1 MADSDD
7 LLLATA
13 SGENVKLW
21 NMPNLELHSIRPFS
35 GLVNSTCWSSNSIL
49 LRWSK
54 LLRDSAKCRSLQ
66 GVCTL
71 YASQLNESK
80 ITPFISPGRK
90 MLKQGFKMM
99 AKPTWETDVIR
110 LIEKYIF
117 FYDVLRIWASTE
129 ISQNH

>member
-49 LRWSK
+49 LRSSE
-54 LLRDSAKCRSLQ
+54 LLRDCTECRSFQ
-66 GVCTL
+66 GLCTL
-71 YASQLNESK
+71 HTSS
-80 ITPFISPGRK
+80 
-90 MLKQGFKMM
+90 LKTSENWD
-99 AKPTWETDVIR
+99 AK
-110 LIEKYIF
+110 
-117 FYDVLRIWASTE
+117 
-129 ISQNH
+129 